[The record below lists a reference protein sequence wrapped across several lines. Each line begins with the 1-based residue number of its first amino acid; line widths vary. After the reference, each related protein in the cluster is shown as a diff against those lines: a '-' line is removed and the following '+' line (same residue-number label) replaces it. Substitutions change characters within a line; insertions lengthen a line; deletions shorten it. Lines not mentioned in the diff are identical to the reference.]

1 MNAQRIER
9 YELQREFF
17 GKALNRLLEALELD
31 ETSIVRDALIQRFE
45 FTFEMA
51 WKTLFRYLADRG
63 ETMAAKAWD
72 VIPVAFESK
81 LIADAEVW
89 DRMREYRND
98 LSHEYN
104 EAKAIELSAFIRRHA
119 VGALVALRDQLA
131 TRPGL
136 R

>member
-119 VGALVALRDQLA
+119 VGALVALRDQLE

>member
-17 GKALNRLLEALELD
+17 GKALNRLLEALEVD
-31 ETSIVRDALIQRFE
+31 ETAIVRDALIQRFE

-81 LIADAEVW
+81 LIDDAEVW

-104 EAKAIELSAFIRRHA
+104 EAKAIELSAFIRSRA
-119 VGALVALRDQLA
+119 AGALVALRDKLA
-131 TRPGL
+131 ARPGVE
-136 R
+136 

>member
-17 GKALNRLLEALELD
+17 GKALNRLLEALDLD
-31 ETSIVRDALIQRFE
+31 ETDIVRDALIQRFE

-72 VIPVAFESK
+72 VLPVAFESK
-81 LIADAEVW
+81 LIDDAEVW

-104 EAKAIELSAFIRRHA
+104 EAKAIELSAFIRSQA
-119 VGALVALRDQLA
+119 AGALVALRDELA
-131 TRPGL
+131 ARPGVQ
-136 R
+136 